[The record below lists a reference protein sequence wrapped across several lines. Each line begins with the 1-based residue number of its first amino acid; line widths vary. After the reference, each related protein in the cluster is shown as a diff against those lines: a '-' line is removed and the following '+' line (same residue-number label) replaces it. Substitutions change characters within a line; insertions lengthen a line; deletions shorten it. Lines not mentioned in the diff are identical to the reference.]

1 MQLLA
6 WPPLEAGTTRQD
18 ARANYEI
25 AIFLPSSIPLPLVF
39 HFSRNDVM
47 ADKIRDIAEIPQS
60 FFKEGTQFMNRCT
73 KPSRK
78 GELEVASRATWKG
91 GEWVRTMGSEGC

>member
-1 MQLLA
+1 
-6 WPPLEAGTTRQD
+6 
-18 ARANYEI
+18 
-25 AIFLPSSIPLPLVF
+25 
-39 HFSRNDVM
+39 M

-78 GELEVASRATWKG
+78 GELGVASRATWKG
-91 GEWVRTMGSEGC
+91 GEWGRTMGGEGC